1 MAMSNSGDA
10 QNASAPLLPL
20 LMAHYDVLLYAGQMD
35 ATLGP
40 ISLDAAVDKVVTVMC
55 FFIMMMMMMMCVCW
69 HGVLC
74 SETGVWSRS

>member
-1 MAMSNSGDA
+1 MSNSGDA

-55 FFIMMMMMMMCVCW
+55 FFYYYYDDVRM
-69 HGVLC
+69 LA
-74 SETGVWSRS
+74 WSSVF